1 MVDRWLAPL
10 GDLYILWM
18 HGSQMLAFVEGAF
31 VRVDVRSGRL
41 RIDQAGLGEREG
53 ESEECEAVIRG
64 SWSRVYFH
72 LLCDE
77 YTISAY

>member
-1 MVDRWLAPL
+1 MINPL
-10 GDLYILWM
+10 LVGERSVNNR
-18 HGSQMLAFVEGAF
+18 GVFVSKLS
-31 VRVDVRSGRL
+31 RVHVRSERL
-41 RIDQAGLGEREG
+41 RIDHAGFGEREG

-77 YTISAY
+77 CTVSAS

>member
-1 MVDRWLAPL
+1 MGLSWLLCMTNPL
-10 GDLYILWM
+10 LQGKRSVNYR
-18 HGSQMLAFVEGAF
+18 GAF

-64 SWSRVYFH
+64 SWSRVYIH

-77 YTISAY
+77 YTVSAH